1 MKETL
6 DAVTSASAEIEDA
19 AMSLRDYLGR
29 ISFDPERLNG
39 IEERLDVIGRLKRKY
54 GNTVS
59 EVLKLKEE
67 VDAELEGIEKAEERI
82 GELERE
88 GERLKAKGLKVAET
102 LSDKRKK
109 GSDELTKKVVK
120 ELSDLGMNKAI
131 FEARIER
138 LSDIS
143 SKGIDRVE
151 FLLSSNP
158 GEAPKPLSKVASGES
173 CRESCWP

>member
-1 MKETL
+1 M
-6 DAVTSASAEIEDA
+6 
-19 AMSLRDYLGR
+19 
-29 ISFDPERLNG
+29 
-39 IEERLDVIGRLKRKY
+39 
-54 GNTVS
+54 
-59 EVLKLKEE
+59 
-67 VDAELEGIEKAEERI
+67 
-82 GELERE
+82 
-88 GERLKAKGLKVAET
+88 
-102 LSDKRKK
+102 
-109 GSDELTKKVVK
+109 VK